1 MFNLSDRMFMETIIY
16 LQNFGFDYF
25 EAIRKNLD
33 KLDVTVLEV
42 RFYIKLKFYV
52 LIFLKTQLFCLQ

>member
-1 MFNLSDRMFMETIIY
+1 MYNISDDIFMETIVY

-33 KLDVTVLEV
+33 KLDEVVLMV
-42 RFYIKLKFYV
+42 ISGYPYSFIYS
-52 LIFLKTQLFCLQ
+52 C

>member
-42 RFYIKLKFYV
+42 CFYIKLKFSV
-52 LIFLKTQLFCLQ
+52 LIFLKTQLFCLR

>member
-1 MFNLSDRMFMETIIY
+1 MMVYMYNLSDPIFMETIIY

-33 KLDVTVLEV
+33 KLNETILEV
-42 RFYIKLKFYV
+42 NFFK
-52 LIFLKTQLFCLQ
+52 

>member
-1 MFNLSDRMFMETIIY
+1 MYNLSDEIFMETLIY

-33 KLDVTVLEV
+33 KLSDVVLEV
-42 RFYIKLKFYV
+42 
-52 LIFLKTQLFCLQ
+52 

>member
-1 MFNLSDRMFMETIIY
+1 MYNLSDRMFMETIIY

-33 KLDVTVLEV
+33 KLDNTVLEV
-42 RFYIKLKFYV
+42 N
-52 LIFLKTQLFCLQ
+52 

>member
-1 MFNLSDRMFMETIIY
+1 MMVYMYNLSDPIFMETIIY

-33 KLDVTVLEV
+33 KLNETILEV
-42 RFYIKLKFYV
+42 NYFKQFYI
-52 LIFLKTQLFCLQ
+52 FLNFNEYLF